1 LNCVTERNRRK
12 LMSDGSTT
20 TIRAVFKTREEADL
34 AVEHLVQQHGISRPD
49 IFVQPVASKNSAGSA
64 PSGGDVRQNGDVR
77 TDAPLDGEI
86 EVSADIAATQIAAVQ
101 RSFGDLDA
109 IRVSG
114 R

>member
-1 LNCVTERNRRK
+1 
-12 LMSDGSTT
+12 MADDSIT
-20 TIRAVFKTREEADL
+20 TIRAPFKTREAADL

-49 IFVQPVASKNSAGSA
+49 ISVQPIGSKNSAGSA
-64 PSGGDVRQNGDVR
+64 PSGGDVRDEGDVG
-77 TDAPLDGEI
+77 THAPLDGEI

-101 RSFGDLDA
+101 RSFDDLDA